1 MITSYE
7 IRKENNEEVLYLK
20 LDFSDDFAKFNFK
33 EKTQKLEEVVREF
46 INKTKLDFKGTK
58 VAIVIGGIVVGTLI
72 LKSPIFKIENE
83 ENLKLNNNIEVVEN
97 IKDLPILENSDY
109 LNETID
115 EKEADNIVSS
125 NINKEEK
132 EEETINKNQ
141 TEQVENTKNVEIE
154 NNVEKEQTQIKE
166 EQSDSSVIEDITK
179 KEEQPSTKEENKTYV
194 TVYRTNG
201 TVINLEL
208 EEYVIGVVG
217 AEMPASF
224 SEQALMAQ
232 AIIARTYALKA
243 KQTGKKLTDTVSTQ
257 SYIDIDQM
265 KNKWGNSFNTYY
277 NKIKNAVE
285 NTNGEYLSYNGNYI
299 EALYHSTNNGKTES
313 SLDVFGN
320 YYPYLISVSSEYDK
334 NASSYLR
341 TISMPLDTISNK
353 LGLSLNNDSVIS
365 ILSYTDG
372 GNIKEINING
382 NNFSGKK
389 VRELL
394 GLRSA
399 DFDISISDNNANITT
414 RGYGHGVGMS
424 QYGANG
430 MANAGYSYKDI
441 LSHYY
446 PGTTL
451 TK

>member
-1 MITSYE
+1 MVINMFDNYIVKNETLY
-7 IRKENNEEVLYLK
+7 IDLNINYDFGNFKNTKTNFKKELKKFLNSLKINFNKIVLTCSGVIIGSIILTNNNFNDEVSMKYVPNIDTRIPYIAHYDNEE
-20 LDFSDDFAKFNFK
+20 
-33 EKTQKLEEVVREF
+33 KT
-46 INKTKLDFKGTK
+46 D
-58 VAIVIGGIVVGTLI
+58 
-72 LKSPIFKIENE
+72 
-83 ENLKLNNNIEVVEN
+83 
-97 IKDLPILENSDY
+97 
-109 LNETID
+109 
-115 EKEADNIVSS
+115 DNIIVNNDVNEIKKNVNNSQNISKSVEKSVNTEHS
-125 NINKEEK
+125 NIN
-132 EEETINKNQ
+132 
-141 TEQVENTKNVEIE
+141 NTST
-154 NNVEKEQTQIKE
+154 NNTTN
-166 EQSDSSVIEDITK
+166 SSVSEI
-179 KEEQPSTKEENKTYV
+179 
-194 TVYRTNG
+194 TVYRSNG
-201 TVINLEL
+201 SVINLNMTDYL
-208 EEYVIGVVG
+208 IGVVSS
-217 AEMPASF
+217 EMPASF
-224 SEQALMAQ
+224 NLEALKAQ
-232 AIIARTYALKA
+232 SVLARTYALKA
-243 KQTGKKLTDTVSTQ
+243 KQTGRKLTDTVSTQ

-341 TISMPLDTISNK
+341 TINMPLDAISNK

-430 MANAGYSYKDI
+430 MSNAGYSYKDI

>member
-1 MITSYE
+1 MVINMFDNYIVKNETLYIDLNINYDFGNFKNTKTNFKKELKKFLNNLKINFNKIVLTCSGVIIGSIILTNNNFNNEVSMKYVPNIDTRIPYITHYGNEEKIDDNIIVNSDVNE
-7 IRKENNEEVLYLK
+7 IKENV
-20 LDFSDDFAKFNFK
+20 
-33 EKTQKLEEVVREF
+33 
-46 INKTKLDFKGTK
+46 
-58 VAIVIGGIVVGTLI
+58 
-72 LKSPIFKIENE
+72 
-83 ENLKLNNNIEVVEN
+83 NISQD
-97 IKDLPILENSDY
+97 IS
-109 LNETID
+109 
-115 EKEADNIVSS
+115 
-125 NINKEEK
+125 
-132 EEETINKNQ
+132 
-141 TEQVENTKNVEIE
+141 KNVENYVNKEPKIIE
-154 NNVEKEQTQIKE
+154 NTN
-166 EQSDSSVIEDITK
+166 SDNTTNSSMSEITI
-179 KEEQPSTKEENKTYV
+179 
-194 TVYRTNG
+194 YRSNG
-201 TVINLEL
+201 SIINLNMTDYL
-208 EEYVIGVVG
+208 IGVVSS
-217 AEMPASF
+217 EMPASF
-224 SEQALMAQ
+224 NLEALKAQ
-232 AIIARTYALKA
+232 SVLARTYALKA

-265 KNKWGNSFNTYY
+265 KNKWRNSFNTYY

-334 NASSYLR
+334 NASNYLR
-341 TISMPLDTISNK
+341 TINMPLDTISNK

>member
-1 MITSYE
+1 MVINMFDNYIIKNETLY
-7 IRKENNEEVLYLK
+7 IDLNINYDFGNFKNTKTNFKKELKKFLNNLKINFNKIVLTCSGIIIGSIILTNNNFNNEVSMKYVPNIDTSIPYIAHYDNE
-20 LDFSDDFAKFNFK
+20 
-33 EKTQKLEEVVREF
+33 EKT
-46 INKTKLDFKGTK
+46 D
-58 VAIVIGGIVVGTLI
+58 
-72 LKSPIFKIENE
+72 
-83 ENLKLNNNIEVVEN
+83 
-97 IKDLPILENSDY
+97 
-109 LNETID
+109 
-115 EKEADNIVSS
+115 DNIIVNNDVNEITENVNSS
-125 NINKEEK
+125 LYIS
-132 EEETINKNQ
+132 
-141 TEQVENTKNVEIE
+141 KNVEKSVNTEHSNIDNTSV
-154 NNVEKEQTQIKE
+154 NNTTN
-166 EQSDSSVIEDITK
+166 SSVSEI
-179 KEEQPSTKEENKTYV
+179 
-194 TVYRTNG
+194 TVYRSNG
-201 TVINLEL
+201 SVINLNMTDYL
-208 EEYVIGVVG
+208 IGVVSS
-217 AEMPASF
+217 EMPASF
-224 SEQALMAQ
+224 NLEALKAQ
-232 AIIARTYALKA
+232 SVLARTYALKA

-341 TISMPLDTISNK
+341 TINMPLDTISNK
-353 LGLSLNNDSVIS
+353 LGLSLNNNSVIS

>member
-1 MITSYE
+1 MFDSYIVKNE
-7 IRKENNEEVLYLK
+7 TLYIDLNINYDFGNFKNTKTNFKKELKKFLNNLKINFNKIVLTCSGIIIGSIILTNNNFNNEVSMKYVPNI
-20 LDFSDDFAKFNFK
+20 DTSIPYIAHYD
-33 EKTQKLEEVVREF
+33 
-46 INKTKLDFKGTK
+46 
-58 VAIVIGGIVVGTLI
+58 
-72 LKSPIFKIENE
+72 NE
-83 ENLKLNNNIEVVEN
+83 EIIDDNIIVNNDV
-97 IKDLPILENSDY
+97 
-109 LNETID
+109 NET
-115 EKEADNIVSS
+115 
-125 NINKEEK
+125 
-132 EEETINKNQ
+132 
-141 TEQVENTKNVEIE
+141 TKNVNNSQNISK
-154 NNVEKEQTQIKE
+154 NVEKSVNTEHTNADNT
-166 EQSDSSVIEDITK
+166 STNNTTNSSVSEITI
-179 KEEQPSTKEENKTYV
+179 
-194 TVYRTNG
+194 YRSNG
-201 TVINLEL
+201 SVINLNMTDYL
-208 EEYVIGVVG
+208 IGVVSS
-217 AEMPASF
+217 EMPASF
-224 SEQALMAQ
+224 NLEALKAQ
-232 AIIARTYALKA
+232 SVLARTYALKA

-341 TISMPLDTISNK
+341 TINMPLDTISNK
-353 LGLSLNNDSVIS
+353 LGLSLNNDSVIN

>member
-1 MITSYE
+1 MFDSYIVKNE
-7 IRKENNEEVLYLK
+7 TLYIDLNINYDFGNFKNTKTNFKKELKKFLNSLKINFNKIVLTCSGIIIGSIILTNNNFNDEVSMKYVPNIDISIPYISHYDNEEKADDNIIVNNDVKEVKENV
-20 LDFSDDFAKFNFK
+20 
-33 EKTQKLEEVVREF
+33 
-46 INKTKLDFKGTK
+46 
-58 VAIVIGGIVVGTLI
+58 
-72 LKSPIFKIENE
+72 
-83 ENLKLNNNIEVVEN
+83 NISQD
-97 IKDLPILENSDY
+97 IS
-109 LNETID
+109 
-115 EKEADNIVSS
+115 
-125 NINKEEK
+125 
-132 EEETINKNQ
+132 
-141 TEQVENTKNVEIE
+141 KNVENSVNKEPKIIE
-154 NNVEKEQTQIKE
+154 NTN
-166 EQSDSSVIEDITK
+166 SDNTTNSSMSEITI
-179 KEEQPSTKEENKTYV
+179 
-194 TVYRTNG
+194 YRSNG
-201 TVINLEL
+201 SIINLNMTDYL
-208 EEYVIGVVG
+208 IGVVSS
-217 AEMPASF
+217 EMPASF
-224 SEQALMAQ
+224 NLEALKAQ
-232 AIIARTYALKA
+232 SVLARTYALKA

-265 KNKWGNSFNTYY
+265 KNKWENSFNTYY

-430 MANAGYSYKDI
+430 MANAGYNYKDI

>member
-1 MITSYE
+1 MVINMFDSYIVKNETLYIDLNINYEFGNFKNTKKSFKKELKKFLNSLKINFNKIVLTCSGIIIGSIILTNNNFNDEVSMKYIPNIDTSIPY
-7 IRKENNEEVLYLK
+7 IAHNDNEEK
-20 LDFSDDFAKFNFK
+20 IDDNII
-33 EKTQKLEEVVREF
+33 
-46 INKTKLDFKGTK
+46 INND
-58 VAIVIGGIVVGTLI
+58 V
-72 LKSPIFKIENE
+72 
-83 ENLKLNNNIEVVEN
+83 
-97 IKDLPILENSDY
+97 
-109 LNETID
+109 NET
-115 EKEADNIVSS
+115 KKNVNSSQNIS
-125 NINKEEK
+125 
-132 EEETINKNQ
+132 
-141 TEQVENTKNVEIE
+141 KNVEKPVNIE
-154 NNVEKEQTQIKE
+154 HTNVDNTSTNNTTN
-166 EQSDSSVIEDITK
+166 SSVSEI
-179 KEEQPSTKEENKTYV
+179 
-194 TVYRTNG
+194 TVYRSNG
-201 TVINLEL
+201 SVINLNMTDYL
-208 EEYVIGVVG
+208 IGVVSS
-217 AEMPASF
+217 EMPASF
-224 SEQALMAQ
+224 NLEALKAQ
-232 AIIARTYALKA
+232 SVLARTYALKA

-257 SYIDIDQM
+257 SYIDMDQM

-341 TISMPLDTISNK
+341 TINMPLDTISNK
-353 LGLSLNNDSVIS
+353 LGLSLNNDSVIN

-430 MANAGYSYKDI
+430 MANAGYGYKDI

>member
-1 MITSYE
+1 MFDSYIVKNE
-7 IRKENNEEVLYLK
+7 TLYIDLNINYDFGNFKNTKTNFKKELKKFLNNLKINFNKIVLTCSGIIIGSIILTNNNFNNEVSMKYVPNIDTSIPYIAHYDNE
-20 LDFSDDFAKFNFK
+20 
-33 EKTQKLEEVVREF
+33 EKTDDN
-46 INKTKLDFKGTK
+46 I
-58 VAIVIGGIVVGTLI
+58 IV
-72 LKSPIFKIENE
+72 
-83 ENLKLNNNIEVVEN
+83 NNDV
-97 IKDLPILENSDY
+97 
-109 LNETID
+109 NET
-115 EKEADNIVSS
+115 
-125 NINKEEK
+125 
-132 EEETINKNQ
+132 
-141 TEQVENTKNVEIE
+141 TKNVNNSQNISK
-154 NNVEKEQTQIKE
+154 NVEKPVNTEHTSIDNT
-166 EQSDSSVIEDITK
+166 STNNTTNSSVSEI
-179 KEEQPSTKEENKTYV
+179 
-194 TVYRTNG
+194 TVYRSNG
-201 TVINLEL
+201 SVINLNMTDYL
-208 EEYVIGVVG
+208 IGVVSS
-217 AEMPASF
+217 EMPASF
-224 SEQALMAQ
+224 NLEALKAQ
-232 AIIARTYALKA
+232 SVLARTYALKA

-341 TISMPLDTISNK
+341 TINMPLDTISNK

-446 PGTTL
+446 PGTIL

>member
-1 MITSYE
+1 MVINMFDNYIVKNETLYIDLNINYDFGNFKNTKTSFKKELKKFLNSLKINFNKIVLTCSGVIIGSIILTNNNFNNEVSMKYVPNIDTSIPYIAHYDNE
-7 IRKENNEEVLYLK
+7 EKIDDNIIVNSDVNEVKENVNN
-20 LDFSDDFAKFNFK
+20 S
-33 EKTQKLEEVVREF
+33 QI
-46 INKTKLDFKGTK
+46 IN
-58 VAIVIGGIVVGTLI
+58 
-72 LKSPIFKIENE
+72 
-83 ENLKLNNNIEVVEN
+83 
-97 IKDLPILENSDY
+97 
-109 LNETID
+109 
-115 EKEADNIVSS
+115 
-125 NINKEEK
+125 
-132 EEETINKNQ
+132 
-141 TEQVENTKNVEIE
+141 
-154 NNVEKEQTQIKE
+154 NNVENPVNIEHTNIDNT
-166 EQSDSSVIEDITK
+166 STNNTTNSSVSEI
-179 KEEQPSTKEENKTYV
+179 
-194 TVYRTNG
+194 TVYRSNG
-201 TVINLEL
+201 SVINLNMTDYL
-208 EEYVIGVVG
+208 IGVVSS
-217 AEMPASF
+217 EMPASF
-224 SEQALMAQ
+224 NLEALKAQ
-232 AIIARTYALKA
+232 SVLARTYALKA

-394 GLRSA
+394 DLRSA
-399 DFDISISDNNANITT
+399 DFDIGISDNNANITT

-446 PGTTL
+446 PGATL

>member
-1 MITSYE
+1 MFDSYIVKNETLYIDLNINYDFGNFRNTKTSFKNE
-7 IRKENNEEVLYLK
+7 LKKFLNNLKINFNKIVLTCSGVIIGSIILTNNNFNNEVSMKYVPNIDTSIPYITHYDNEK
-20 LDFSDDFAKFNFK
+20 KDDNIS
-33 EKTQKLEEVVREF
+33 V
-46 INKTKLDFKGTK
+46 IND
-58 VAIVIGGIVVGTLI
+58 V
-72 LKSPIFKIENE
+72 
-83 ENLKLNNNIEVVEN
+83 
-97 IKDLPILENSDY
+97 
-109 LNETID
+109 NET
-115 EKEADNIVSS
+115 A
-125 NINKEEK
+125 
-132 EEETINKNQ
+132 
-141 TEQVENTKNVEIE
+141 KNVNNGQIIN
-154 NNVEKEQTQIKE
+154 NNVEKSVNTEYTNVDNTSTNKTTN
-166 EQSDSSVIEDITK
+166 SSVSEI
-179 KEEQPSTKEENKTYV
+179 
-194 TVYRTNG
+194 TVYRSNG
-201 TVINLEL
+201 SVINLNMTDYL
-208 EEYVIGVVG
+208 IGVVSS
-217 AEMPASF
+217 EMPASF
-224 SEQALMAQ
+224 NLEALKAQ
-232 AIIARTYALKA
+232 SVLARTYALKA

-341 TISMPLDTISNK
+341 TINMPLDTISNK
-353 LGLSLNNDSVIS
+353 LGLSLNSDSVIS

-430 MANAGYSYKDI
+430 MANAGYGYKDI

>member
-1 MITSYE
+1 MFDSYIVKNETLYIDLNINYDFGNFKNTKTNFKKELKKFLNSLKINFNKIVLTCSGIIIGSIILANNNFNDEVSMKYVPNIDTSVPY
-7 IRKENNEEVLYLK
+7 IAHSDNEEK
-20 LDFSDDFAKFNFK
+20 TDDN
-33 EKTQKLEEVVREF
+33 
-46 INKTKLDFKGTK
+46 I
-58 VAIVIGGIVVGTLI
+58 IV
-72 LKSPIFKIENE
+72 
-83 ENLKLNNNIEVVEN
+83 NNDV
-97 IKDLPILENSDY
+97 
-109 LNETID
+109 NETT
-115 EKEADNIVSS
+115 ENVNNSQNIS
-125 NINKEEK
+125 
-132 EEETINKNQ
+132 
-141 TEQVENTKNVEIE
+141 KNVEKPVNTEHTNIDNTST
-154 NNVEKEQTQIKE
+154 NNTTN
-166 EQSDSSVIEDITK
+166 SSVSEI
-179 KEEQPSTKEENKTYV
+179 
-194 TVYRTNG
+194 TVYRSNG
-201 TVINLEL
+201 SVINLNMTDYL
-208 EEYVIGVVG
+208 IGVVSS
-217 AEMPASF
+217 EMPASF
-224 SEQALMAQ
+224 NLEALKAQ
-232 AIIARTYALKA
+232 SVLARTYALKA

-320 YYPYLISVSSEYDK
+320 YYPYLVSVSSEYDK

-365 ILSYTDG
+365 IISYTDG

>member
-1 MITSYE
+1 MFDNYIIKNETLYIDLNINYEFGNFKNTKKSFKKELKKFLNSLKINFNKIVLTCSGIIIGSIILTNNNFNDEVSMKYIPNIDTSIPY
-7 IRKENNEEVLYLK
+7 IAHYDNEEK
-20 LDFSDDFAKFNFK
+20 TDDN
-33 EKTQKLEEVVREF
+33 
-46 INKTKLDFKGTK
+46 I
-58 VAIVIGGIVVGTLI
+58 IV
-72 LKSPIFKIENE
+72 
-83 ENLKLNNNIEVVEN
+83 NNDV
-97 IKDLPILENSDY
+97 
-109 LNETID
+109 NETT
-115 EKEADNIVSS
+115 KNVNNSQ
-125 NINKEEK
+125 NINK
-132 EEETINKNQ
+132 
-141 TEQVENTKNVEIE
+141 
-154 NNVEKEQTQIKE
+154 NVEKSVNTEHNNTDNT
-166 EQSDSSVIEDITK
+166 SSNNTTNSSVSEI
-179 KEEQPSTKEENKTYV
+179 
-194 TVYRTNG
+194 TVYRSNG
-201 TVINLEL
+201 SVINLNMTDYL
-208 EEYVIGVVG
+208 IGVVSS
-217 AEMPASF
+217 EMPASF
-224 SEQALMAQ
+224 NLEALKAQ
-232 AIIARTYALKA
+232 SVLARTYALKT
-243 KQTGKKLTDTVSTQ
+243 KQTEKKLTDTVNTQ

-353 LGLSLNNDSVIS
+353 LGLSLNNDSVIN

-430 MANAGYSYKDI
+430 MANAGYSYKNI

>member
-1 MITSYE
+1 MFDNYIVKNETLY
-7 IRKENNEEVLYLK
+7 IDLNINYDFGNFKNTKTNFKKELKKFLNSLKINFNKIVLTCSGVIIGSIILTNNNFNNEVSMKYIPNIDTKIPYIAYYDNE
-20 LDFSDDFAKFNFK
+20 
-33 EKTQKLEEVVREF
+33 EKTDDN
-46 INKTKLDFKGTK
+46 I
-58 VAIVIGGIVVGTLI
+58 IV
-72 LKSPIFKIENE
+72 
-83 ENLKLNNNIEVVEN
+83 
-97 IKDLPILENSDY
+97 NSDV
-109 LNETID
+109 NET
-115 EKEADNIVSS
+115 KKNVNNSQNIS
-125 NINKEEK
+125 
-132 EEETINKNQ
+132 
-141 TEQVENTKNVEIE
+141 KNVEKSVNTE
-154 NNVEKEQTQIKE
+154 HTNTDNTSTNNTTN
-166 EQSDSSVIEDITK
+166 SSVSEI
-179 KEEQPSTKEENKTYV
+179 
-194 TVYRTNG
+194 TVYRSNG
-201 TVINLEL
+201 SVINLNMTDYL
-208 EEYVIGVVG
+208 IGVVSS
-217 AEMPASF
+217 EMPASF
-224 SEQALMAQ
+224 NLEALKAQ
-232 AIIARTYALKA
+232 SVLARTYALKA

-265 KNKWGNSFNTYY
+265 KNKWGNSFNIYY

-334 NASSYLR
+334 NASSYLG
-341 TISMPLDTISNK
+341 TISMPLDAISNK
-353 LGLSLNNDSVIS
+353 LGLNLNNDSVIS

-394 GLRSA
+394 GLRST

-446 PGTTL
+446 LGTTL

>member
-1 MITSYE
+1 MFDNYIIKNETLYIDLNINYE
-7 IRKENNEEVLYLK
+7 FGNFKNTKTNFKKELKEFLNNLKINFNKIVLTCSGIIIGSIILINNNFNNEVSMKYVPNIDTRIPYIAHYDNE
-20 LDFSDDFAKFNFK
+20 
-33 EKTQKLEEVVREF
+33 EKTDDNIIVNNDVNE
-46 INKTKLDFKGTK
+46 TKKN
-58 VAIVIGGIVVGTLI
+58 VNNSQNIS
-72 LKSPIFKIENE
+72 KSVEKSV
-83 ENLKLNNNIEVVEN
+83 NIEHAN
-97 IKDLPILENSDY
+97 
-109 LNETID
+109 
-115 EKEADNIVSS
+115 ADNTSV
-125 NINKEEK
+125 N
-132 EEETINKNQ
+132 
-141 TEQVENTKNVEIE
+141 NTTN
-154 NNVEKEQTQIKE
+154 
-166 EQSDSSVIEDITK
+166 SSVSEI
-179 KEEQPSTKEENKTYV
+179 
-194 TVYRTNG
+194 TVYRSNG
-201 TVINLEL
+201 SVINLNMTDYL
-208 EEYVIGVVG
+208 IGVVSS
-217 AEMPASF
+217 EMPASF
-224 SEQALMAQ
+224 NLEALKAQ
-232 AIIARTYALKA
+232 SVLARTYALKA

-341 TISMPLDTISNK
+341 TINMPLDTISNK
-353 LGLSLNNDSVIS
+353 LRLSLNNDSVIS

>member
-1 MITSYE
+1 MVINMFDNYIVKNETLY
-7 IRKENNEEVLYLK
+7 IDLNINYDFGNFKNNK
-20 LDFSDDFAKFNFK
+20 TNFK
-33 EKTQKLEEVVREF
+33 EELKKFLNNLKINFNKIILTCSGIIIGSIILTNNNFNNDVSMKYVPNIDTSIPYIAHYSNEEKIDDNIIVNSDVNETEENVN
-46 INKTKLDFKGTK
+46 ISQDISKNVGNSVNKEAK
-58 VAIVIGGIVVGTLI
+58 I
-72 LKSPIFKIENE
+72 IENT
-83 ENLKLNNNIEVVEN
+83 NSNNTTN
-97 IKDLPILENSDY
+97 
-109 LNETID
+109 
-115 EKEADNIVSS
+115 
-125 NINKEEK
+125 
-132 EEETINKNQ
+132 
-141 TEQVENTKNVEIE
+141 
-154 NNVEKEQTQIKE
+154 
-166 EQSDSSVIEDITK
+166 SSVSEI
-179 KEEQPSTKEENKTYV
+179 
-194 TVYRTNG
+194 TVYRSNG
-201 TVINLEL
+201 SVINLNMTDYL
-208 EEYVIGVVG
+208 IGVVSS
-217 AEMPASF
+217 EMPASF
-224 SEQALMAQ
+224 NLEALKAQ
-232 AIIARTYALKA
+232 SVLARTYALKA

-257 SYIDIDQM
+257 NYIDIDQM

-341 TISMPLDTISNK
+341 TISIPLDTISNK
-353 LGLSLNNDSVIS
+353 LGLSLSNDSVIS

-394 GLRSA
+394 SLRSA

-441 LSHYY
+441 LFHYY

>member
-1 MITSYE
+1 MFDNYIIKNETLYIDLNINYDFGNFKNTKTSFK
-7 IRKENNEEVLYLK
+7 KELKEFLNNLKINFNKIVLTCSGVIIGSIILTNNNFNDEVSMKYVPNIDTRIPYIAHYDNEE
-20 LDFSDDFAKFNFK
+20 
-33 EKTQKLEEVVREF
+33 
-46 INKTKLDFKGTK
+46 
-58 VAIVIGGIVVGTLI
+58 
-72 LKSPIFKIENE
+72 KIEDNIIVNSDVNETE
-83 ENLKLNNNIEVVEN
+83 ENVNNSQNISKSVEKSVNIEYAN
-97 IKDLPILENSDY
+97 
-109 LNETID
+109 T
-115 EKEADNIVSS
+115 DN
-125 NINKEEK
+125 
-132 EEETINKNQ
+132 T
-141 TEQVENTKNVEIE
+141 NT
-154 NNVEKEQTQIKE
+154 NNTTN
-166 EQSDSSVIEDITK
+166 SSVSEI
-179 KEEQPSTKEENKTYV
+179 
-194 TVYRTNG
+194 TVYRSNG
-201 TVINLEL
+201 SVINLNMTDYL
-208 EEYVIGVVG
+208 IGVVSS
-217 AEMPASF
+217 EMPASF
-224 SEQALMAQ
+224 NLEALKAQ
-232 AIIARTYALKA
+232 SVLARTYALKT
-243 KQTGKKLTDTVSTQ
+243 KQTGKKLTDTVNTQ

-299 EALYHSTNNGKTES
+299 ETLYHSTNNGKTES

-341 TISMPLDTISNK
+341 TINMPLDTISNK

-394 GLRSA
+394 GLRST

>member
-1 MITSYE
+1 MVINMFDSYIVKNE
-7 IRKENNEEVLYLK
+7 TLYIDLNINYDFGNFKNTKTNFKKELKKFLNSLKINFNKIVLTCSGVIIGSIILTNNNFNNEVSMKYIPNIDTKIPYIAHYDNE
-20 LDFSDDFAKFNFK
+20 
-33 EKTQKLEEVVREF
+33 EKTDDN
-46 INKTKLDFKGTK
+46 I
-58 VAIVIGGIVVGTLI
+58 IV
-72 LKSPIFKIENE
+72 
-83 ENLKLNNNIEVVEN
+83 
-97 IKDLPILENSDY
+97 NSDV
-109 LNETID
+109 NETKKNVNNSQNISKSV
-115 EKEADNIVSS
+115 EKSVNTEHS
-125 NINKEEK
+125 NID
-132 EEETINKNQ
+132 
-141 TEQVENTKNVEIE
+141 NTST
-154 NNVEKEQTQIKE
+154 NNTTN
-166 EQSDSSVIEDITK
+166 SSVSEII
-179 KEEQPSTKEENKTYV
+179 
-194 TVYRTNG
+194 VYRSNG
-201 TVINLEL
+201 SVINLNMTDYL
-208 EEYVIGVVG
+208 IGVVSS
-217 AEMPASF
+217 EMPASF
-224 SEQALMAQ
+224 NLEALKAQ
-232 AIIARTYALKA
+232 SVLARTYVLKA

-334 NASSYLR
+334 NTSSYLR
-341 TISMPLDTISNK
+341 TINMPLDAISNK

>member
-1 MITSYE
+1 MFDSYIVKNE
-7 IRKENNEEVLYLK
+7 TLYIDLNINYDFGNFKNTKTNFKKELKKFLNSLKINFNKIVLTCSGVIIGSIILTNNNFNDEVSMKYVPNI
-20 LDFSDDFAKFNFK
+20 DTRIPYIAHYDNK
-33 EKTQKLEEVVREF
+33 EKTDDNIILNSDVNETKKNVNNSQNISKSVEESV
-46 INKTKLDFKGTK
+46 
-58 VAIVIGGIVVGTLI
+58 
-72 LKSPIFKIENE
+72 
-83 ENLKLNNNIEVVEN
+83 NIEHTN
-97 IKDLPILENSDY
+97 
-109 LNETID
+109 
-115 EKEADNIVSS
+115 ADNTSV
-125 NINKEEK
+125 NITTN
-132 EEETINKNQ
+132 
-141 TEQVENTKNVEIE
+141 
-154 NNVEKEQTQIKE
+154 
-166 EQSDSSVIEDITK
+166 SSVSEI
-179 KEEQPSTKEENKTYV
+179 
-194 TVYRTNG
+194 TVYRSNG
-201 TVINLEL
+201 SVINLNMTDYL
-208 EEYVIGVVG
+208 IGVVSS
-217 AEMPASF
+217 EMPASF
-224 SEQALMAQ
+224 NLEALKAQ
-232 AIIARTYALKA
+232 SVLARTYALKA

-285 NTNGEYLSYNGNYI
+285 NTNEEYLSYNGNYI

-341 TISMPLDTISNK
+341 TINMPLDTISNK
-353 LGLSLNNDSVIS
+353 LGLNLNNDSVIS

-430 MANAGYSYKDI
+430 MANAGYGYKDI

>member
-1 MITSYE
+1 MVINMFDNYIVKNETLY
-7 IRKENNEEVLYLK
+7 IDLNINYDFGNFKNTKTNFKKELKKFLNSLKINFNKIVLTCSGIIIGSIILTNNNFNDEVSMKYVPNIDTRIPYIAHYDNEEK
-20 LDFSDDFAKFNFK
+20 TDDNII
-33 EKTQKLEEVVREF
+33 VNNDV
-46 INKTKLDFKGTK
+46 NGTK
-58 VAIVIGGIVVGTLI
+58 KNVNNSQNIS
-72 LKSPIFKIENE
+72 KSVEKSV
-83 ENLKLNNNIEVVEN
+83 NIEHAN
-97 IKDLPILENSDY
+97 
-109 LNETID
+109 
-115 EKEADNIVSS
+115 ADNTSV
-125 NINKEEK
+125 N
-132 EEETINKNQ
+132 
-141 TEQVENTKNVEIE
+141 NTTN
-154 NNVEKEQTQIKE
+154 
-166 EQSDSSVIEDITK
+166 SSVSEI
-179 KEEQPSTKEENKTYV
+179 
-194 TVYRTNG
+194 TVYRSNG
-201 TVINLEL
+201 SVINLNMTDYL
-208 EEYVIGVVG
+208 IGVVSS
-217 AEMPASF
+217 EMPASF
-224 SEQALMAQ
+224 NLEALKAQ
-232 AIIARTYALKA
+232 SVLARTYALKA

-257 SYIDIDQM
+257 SYIDMDQM

-341 TISMPLDTISNK
+341 TINMPLDTISNK
-353 LGLSLNNDSVIS
+353 LGLSLNNDSVIN

>member
-1 MITSYE
+1 MFDNYIIKNETLYIDLNINYDFGNFKNTKTSFK
-7 IRKENNEEVLYLK
+7 KELKEFLNNLKINFNKIVLTCSGIIIGSIILINNNFNNEVSMKYVPNIDTRIPYIAHYDNE
-20 LDFSDDFAKFNFK
+20 
-33 EKTQKLEEVVREF
+33 EKTDDNIIVNNDVNE
-46 INKTKLDFKGTK
+46 TKKN
-58 VAIVIGGIVVGTLI
+58 VNNSQNIS
-72 LKSPIFKIENE
+72 KSVEKSV
-83 ENLKLNNNIEVVEN
+83 NIEHAN
-97 IKDLPILENSDY
+97 
-109 LNETID
+109 
-115 EKEADNIVSS
+115 ADNTST
-125 NINKEEK
+125 N
-132 EEETINKNQ
+132 
-141 TEQVENTKNVEIE
+141 NTTN
-154 NNVEKEQTQIKE
+154 
-166 EQSDSSVIEDITK
+166 SSVSEI
-179 KEEQPSTKEENKTYV
+179 
-194 TVYRTNG
+194 TVYRSNG
-201 TVINLEL
+201 SVINLNMTDYL
-208 EEYVIGVVG
+208 IGVVSS
-217 AEMPASF
+217 EMPASF
-224 SEQALMAQ
+224 NLEALKAQ
-232 AIIARTYALKA
+232 SVLARTYALKA

-341 TISMPLDTISNK
+341 TINMPLDTISNK
-353 LGLSLNNDSVIS
+353 LGLSLNNDSVIN

-382 NNFSGKK
+382 NNFSGKR

-394 GLRSA
+394 GLRST

>member
-1 MITSYE
+1 MVINMFDNYIVKNETLYIDLNINYDFGNFKNTKTNFKKELKKFLNNLKINFNKIILTCSGVIIGSIILTNNNFNNEVSMKYVPNIDTRIPYITHYGNEEKIDDNIIVNSDVNE
-7 IRKENNEEVLYLK
+7 IKENV
-20 LDFSDDFAKFNFK
+20 
-33 EKTQKLEEVVREF
+33 
-46 INKTKLDFKGTK
+46 
-58 VAIVIGGIVVGTLI
+58 
-72 LKSPIFKIENE
+72 
-83 ENLKLNNNIEVVEN
+83 NISQD
-97 IKDLPILENSDY
+97 IS
-109 LNETID
+109 
-115 EKEADNIVSS
+115 
-125 NINKEEK
+125 
-132 EEETINKNQ
+132 
-141 TEQVENTKNVEIE
+141 KNVENYVNKEPKIIE
-154 NNVEKEQTQIKE
+154 NTN
-166 EQSDSSVIEDITK
+166 SDNTTNSSMSEITI
-179 KEEQPSTKEENKTYV
+179 
-194 TVYRTNG
+194 YRSNG
-201 TVINLEL
+201 SIINLNMTDYL
-208 EEYVIGVVG
+208 IGVVSS
-217 AEMPASF
+217 EMPASF
-224 SEQALMAQ
+224 NLEALKAQ
-232 AIIARTYALKA
+232 SVLARTYALKA

-265 KNKWGNSFNTYY
+265 KNKWENSFNTYY

-320 YYPYLISVSSEYDK
+320 YYPYLISVSSEYDIK
-334 NASSYLR
+334 ASSYLR
-341 TISMPLDTISNK
+341 TINTPLDTISNK
-353 LGLSLNNDSVIS
+353 LGLNLNNDSVIS

>member
-1 MITSYE
+1 MFDNYIVKNETLYIDLNINYDFGNFKNTKTNFKKELKKFLNNLKINFNKIVLTCSGVIIGSIILTNNNFNNEVSMKYVPNIDTRIPYITHYSNVE
-7 IRKENNEEVLYLK
+7 KIDDNIIVNSDVNEVKENV
-20 LDFSDDFAKFNFK
+20 
-33 EKTQKLEEVVREF
+33 
-46 INKTKLDFKGTK
+46 
-58 VAIVIGGIVVGTLI
+58 
-72 LKSPIFKIENE
+72 
-83 ENLKLNNNIEVVEN
+83 NISQD
-97 IKDLPILENSDY
+97 IS
-109 LNETID
+109 
-115 EKEADNIVSS
+115 
-125 NINKEEK
+125 
-132 EEETINKNQ
+132 
-141 TEQVENTKNVEIE
+141 KNVENSVNKGPRIIE
-154 NNVEKEQTQIKE
+154 NTN
-166 EQSDSSVIEDITK
+166 SDNTTNSSMSEITI
-179 KEEQPSTKEENKTYV
+179 
-194 TVYRTNG
+194 YRSNG
-201 TVINLEL
+201 SIINLNMTDYL
-208 EEYVIGVVG
+208 IGVVSS
-217 AEMPASF
+217 EMPASF
-224 SEQALMAQ
+224 NLEALKAQ
-232 AIIARTYALKA
+232 SVLARTYALKA

-341 TISMPLDTISNK
+341 TINMPLDTISNK

-399 DFDISISDNNANITT
+399 DFDISIGDNNANITT

-441 LSHYY
+441 LFHYY
-446 PGTTL
+446 PRTTL

>member
-1 MITSYE
+1 MVINMFDSYIVKNE
-7 IRKENNEEVLYLK
+7 ILYIDLNINYDFGNFKNTKTNFKKELKKFLNSLKINFNKIVLTCSGVIIGSIILTNNNFNNEVSMKYVPNI
-20 LDFSDDFAKFNFK
+20 DTRIPYITHYD
-33 EKTQKLEEVVREF
+33 
-46 INKTKLDFKGTK
+46 
-58 VAIVIGGIVVGTLI
+58 
-72 LKSPIFKIENE
+72 NE
-83 ENLKLNNNIEVVEN
+83 EKIDDNIIVNSDVNETKKNVNNSQNISKSVEKSVNIEYAN
-97 IKDLPILENSDY
+97 
-109 LNETID
+109 T
-115 EKEADNIVSS
+115 DNTST
-125 NINKEEK
+125 N
-132 EEETINKNQ
+132 
-141 TEQVENTKNVEIE
+141 NTTN
-154 NNVEKEQTQIKE
+154 
-166 EQSDSSVIEDITK
+166 SSVSEITI
-179 KEEQPSTKEENKTYV
+179 
-194 TVYRTNG
+194 YRSNG
-201 TVINLEL
+201 SVINLNMTDYL
-208 EEYVIGVVG
+208 IGVVSS
-217 AEMPASF
+217 EMPASF
-224 SEQALMAQ
+224 NLEALKAQ
-232 AIIARTYALKA
+232 SVLARTYALKA
-243 KQTGKKLTDTVSTQ
+243 KQTGKKLTDTVNTQ

-334 NASSYLR
+334 NASSYLKA
-341 TISMPLDTISNK
+341 ISMPLDTISNK
-353 LGLSLNNDSVIS
+353 LGLNLNNDSVIS

-394 GLRSA
+394 GLRST

-446 PGTTL
+446 PRTTL

>member
-1 MITSYE
+1 MVINMFDSYIVKNETLYIDLNINYDFGNFKNTKTNFKKELKKFLNSLKINFNKIVLTCSGVIIGSIILTNNNFNDEVSMKYIPNIDTSIPY
-7 IRKENNEEVLYLK
+7 IAHNDNEE
-20 LDFSDDFAKFNFK
+20 
-33 EKTQKLEEVVREF
+33 
-46 INKTKLDFKGTK
+46 
-58 VAIVIGGIVVGTLI
+58 
-72 LKSPIFKIENE
+72 KIEDNIIVNSDINETE
-83 ENLKLNNNIEVVEN
+83 ENVNNSQNISKSVEKSVNIEYAN
-97 IKDLPILENSDY
+97 
-109 LNETID
+109 T
-115 EKEADNIVSS
+115 DN
-125 NINKEEK
+125 
-132 EEETINKNQ
+132 T
-141 TEQVENTKNVEIE
+141 NT
-154 NNVEKEQTQIKE
+154 NNTTN
-166 EQSDSSVIEDITK
+166 SSVSEI
-179 KEEQPSTKEENKTYV
+179 
-194 TVYRTNG
+194 TVYRSNG
-201 TVINLEL
+201 SVINLNMTDYL
-208 EEYVIGVVG
+208 IGVVSS
-217 AEMPASF
+217 EMPASF
-224 SEQALMAQ
+224 NLEALKAQ
-232 AIIARTYALKA
+232 SVLARTYALKA
-243 KQTGKKLTDTVSTQ
+243 KQTEKKLTDTVSTQ

-265 KNKWGNSFNTYY
+265 KNKWGKSFNTYY

-299 EALYHSTNNGKTES
+299 ETLYHSTNNGKTES

-341 TISMPLDTISNK
+341 TINMPLDTISNK

-430 MANAGYSYKDI
+430 MANAGYGYKDI

>member
-1 MITSYE
+1 MVINMFDNYIIKNETLY
-7 IRKENNEEVLYLK
+7 IDLNINYDFGNFKNTKTNFKKELKKFLNNLKINFNKIVLTCSGIIIGSIILTNNNFNNEVSMKYVPNI
-20 LDFSDDFAKFNFK
+20 DTSIPYIAHYD
-33 EKTQKLEEVVREF
+33 
-46 INKTKLDFKGTK
+46 
-58 VAIVIGGIVVGTLI
+58 
-72 LKSPIFKIENE
+72 NE
-83 ENLKLNNNIEVVEN
+83 EIIDDNIIVNNDV
-97 IKDLPILENSDY
+97 
-109 LNETID
+109 NET
-115 EKEADNIVSS
+115 
-125 NINKEEK
+125 
-132 EEETINKNQ
+132 
-141 TEQVENTKNVEIE
+141 TKNVNNSQNISK
-154 NNVEKEQTQIKE
+154 NVEKSVNTEHINTNNT
-166 EQSDSSVIEDITK
+166 SSNNTTNSSVSEI
-179 KEEQPSTKEENKTYV
+179 
-194 TVYRTNG
+194 TVYRSNG
-201 TVINLEL
+201 SVINLNMTDYL
-208 EEYVIGVVG
+208 IGVVSS
-217 AEMPASF
+217 EMPASF
-224 SEQALMAQ
+224 NLEALKAQ
-232 AIIARTYALKA
+232 SVLARTYALKA

-257 SYIDIDQM
+257 SYIDMDQM

-341 TISMPLDTISNK
+341 TINMPLDTISNK
-353 LGLSLNNDSVIS
+353 LGLSLNNDSVIN

-430 MANAGYSYKDI
+430 MANAGYGYKDI

>member
-1 MITSYE
+1 MFDNYIVKNETLYIDLNINYDFGNFKNTKTNFKKELKKFLNNLKINFNKIILTCSGVIIGSIILTNNNFNNEVSMKYVPNIDTRIPYITHYGNEEKIDDNIIVNSDVNE
-7 IRKENNEEVLYLK
+7 IKENV
-20 LDFSDDFAKFNFK
+20 
-33 EKTQKLEEVVREF
+33 
-46 INKTKLDFKGTK
+46 
-58 VAIVIGGIVVGTLI
+58 
-72 LKSPIFKIENE
+72 
-83 ENLKLNNNIEVVEN
+83 NISQD
-97 IKDLPILENSDY
+97 IS
-109 LNETID
+109 
-115 EKEADNIVSS
+115 
-125 NINKEEK
+125 
-132 EEETINKNQ
+132 
-141 TEQVENTKNVEIE
+141 KNVENYVNKEPKIIE
-154 NNVEKEQTQIKE
+154 NTN
-166 EQSDSSVIEDITK
+166 SDNTTNSSMSEITI
-179 KEEQPSTKEENKTYV
+179 
-194 TVYRTNG
+194 YRSNG
-201 TVINLEL
+201 SIINLNMTDYL
-208 EEYVIGVVG
+208 IGVVSS
-217 AEMPASF
+217 EMPASF
-224 SEQALMAQ
+224 NLEALKAQ
-232 AIIARTYALKA
+232 SVLARTYALKA
-243 KQTGKKLTDTVSTQ
+243 KKSGKKLTDTVSTQ

-277 NKIKNAVE
+277 NKIKYAVE

-382 NNFSGKK
+382 NSFSGKK

-430 MANAGYSYKDI
+430 MANAGYGYKDI

>member
-1 MITSYE
+1 MFKLVMVINMFDNYIIKNETLYIDLNINYDFGNFKNTKTSFKKELKKFLNSLKINFNKIVLTCSGVIIGSIILTNNNFNDDVSMKYVPNIDTSIPYIAHSDNE
-7 IRKENNEEVLYLK
+7 EKTDDNIIVNNDINETKENV
-20 LDFSDDFAKFNFK
+20 
-33 EKTQKLEEVVREF
+33 
-46 INKTKLDFKGTK
+46 
-58 VAIVIGGIVVGTLI
+58 
-72 LKSPIFKIENE
+72 
-83 ENLKLNNNIEVVEN
+83 NNSQNI
-97 IKDLPILENSDY
+97 S
-109 LNETID
+109 
-115 EKEADNIVSS
+115 
-125 NINKEEK
+125 
-132 EEETINKNQ
+132 
-141 TEQVENTKNVEIE
+141 KNVEKSVNTE
-154 NNVEKEQTQIKE
+154 HTNTDNTSVNNTTN
-166 EQSDSSVIEDITK
+166 SSVSEIA
-179 KEEQPSTKEENKTYV
+179 
-194 TVYRTNG
+194 VYRSNG
-201 TVINLEL
+201 SVINLNMTDYL
-208 EEYVIGVVG
+208 IGVVSS
-217 AEMPASF
+217 EMPASF
-224 SEQALMAQ
+224 NLEALKAQ
-232 AIIARTYALKA
+232 SVLARTYALKA

-320 YYPYLISVSSEYDK
+320 YYPYLVSVSSEYDK

-341 TISMPLDTISNK
+341 TINMPLDTISNK

-365 ILSYTDG
+365 IISYTDG

>member
-1 MITSYE
+1 MFDNYIIKNETLYIDLNINYE
-7 IRKENNEEVLYLK
+7 FGNFKNTKTNFKKELKKFLNSLKINFNKIVLTCSGVIIGSIILTNNNFNNEVSMKYIPNIDTKIPYIAHYDNEEKIDDNIIVNNDVNEVKENVNNSQNISKSVEESV
-20 LDFSDDFAKFNFK
+20 
-33 EKTQKLEEVVREF
+33 
-46 INKTKLDFKGTK
+46 
-58 VAIVIGGIVVGTLI
+58 
-72 LKSPIFKIENE
+72 
-83 ENLKLNNNIEVVEN
+83 NIEHTNV
-97 IKDLPILENSDY
+97 
-109 LNETID
+109 
-115 EKEADNIVSS
+115 DNTST
-125 NINKEEK
+125 N
-132 EEETINKNQ
+132 
-141 TEQVENTKNVEIE
+141 NTTN
-154 NNVEKEQTQIKE
+154 
-166 EQSDSSVIEDITK
+166 SSVSEI
-179 KEEQPSTKEENKTYV
+179 
-194 TVYRTNG
+194 TVYRSNG
-201 TVINLEL
+201 SVINLNMTDYL
-208 EEYVIGVVG
+208 IGVVSS
-217 AEMPASF
+217 EMPASF
-224 SEQALMAQ
+224 NLEALKAQ
-232 AIIARTYALKA
+232 SVLARTYALKA

-257 SYIDIDQM
+257 SYIDMDQM

-341 TISMPLDTISNK
+341 TINMPLDTISNK
-353 LGLSLNNDSVIS
+353 LGLSLNNDSVIN

-430 MANAGYSYKDI
+430 MANAGYGYKDI

>member
-1 MITSYE
+1 MVINMFDNYIVKNETLYIDLNINYDFGNFKNTKTNFKKELKKFLNNLKINFNKIILTCSGVIIGSIILTNNNFNDEVSMKYVPNIDTSIPY
-7 IRKENNEEVLYLK
+7 IAHYSNEEKTDDNIIVN
-20 LDFSDDFAKFNFK
+20 SDVNETEENVNISQDISKNVGNSVNK
-33 EKTQKLEEVVREF
+33 ESK
-46 INKTKLDFKGTK
+46 I
-58 VAIVIGGIVVGTLI
+58 
-72 LKSPIFKIENE
+72 IENT
-83 ENLKLNNNIEVVEN
+83 NFNNTTN
-97 IKDLPILENSDY
+97 
-109 LNETID
+109 
-115 EKEADNIVSS
+115 
-125 NINKEEK
+125 
-132 EEETINKNQ
+132 
-141 TEQVENTKNVEIE
+141 
-154 NNVEKEQTQIKE
+154 
-166 EQSDSSVIEDITK
+166 SSVSEI
-179 KEEQPSTKEENKTYV
+179 
-194 TVYRTNG
+194 TVYRSNG
-201 TVINLEL
+201 SVINLNMIDYL
-208 EEYVIGVVG
+208 IGVVSS
-217 AEMPASF
+217 EMPASF
-224 SEQALMAQ
+224 NLEALKAQ
-232 AIIARTYALKA
+232 SVLARTYALKA

-334 NASSYLR
+334 NSSSYLR
-341 TISMPLDTISNK
+341 TINMPLDTISNK

-389 VRELL
+389 LRELL

-430 MANAGYSYKDI
+430 MANTGYGYKDI

>member
-1 MITSYE
+1 MFDNYIIKNETLYIDLNINYDFGNFKNTKTSFK
-7 IRKENNEEVLYLK
+7 KELKEFLNNLKINFNKIVLTCSGIIIGSIILTNNNFNDEVSMKYIPNIDTSIPYIAHNDNEEK
-20 LDFSDDFAKFNFK
+20 IDDNII
-33 EKTQKLEEVVREF
+33 
-46 INKTKLDFKGTK
+46 INND
-58 VAIVIGGIVVGTLI
+58 V
-72 LKSPIFKIENE
+72 
-83 ENLKLNNNIEVVEN
+83 
-97 IKDLPILENSDY
+97 
-109 LNETID
+109 NET
-115 EKEADNIVSS
+115 
-125 NINKEEK
+125 
-132 EEETINKNQ
+132 
-141 TEQVENTKNVEIE
+141 TKNVNNIQ
-154 NNVEKEQTQIKE
+154 NISKNVEKSVNTEHTNV
-166 EQSDSSVIEDITK
+166 DNTTVNNTTNSSVSEI
-179 KEEQPSTKEENKTYV
+179 
-194 TVYRTNG
+194 TVYRLNG
-201 TVINLEL
+201 NVIKLNMTDYL
-208 EEYVIGVVG
+208 IGVVSS
-217 AEMPASF
+217 EMPASF
-224 SEQALMAQ
+224 NLEALKAQ
-232 AIIARTYALKA
+232 SVLARTYALKA

-341 TISMPLDTISNK
+341 TINMPLDTISNK
-353 LGLSLNNDSVIS
+353 LGLNLNNDSVIS

>member
-1 MITSYE
+1 MVINMFDNYIVKNETLYIDLNINYDFGNFKNTKTSFKKELKKFLNSLKINFNKIVLTCSGVIIGSIILTNNNFNNEVSMKYVPNIDTSIPYIAHYDNE
-7 IRKENNEEVLYLK
+7 EKIDDNIIVNSDVNEVKENVNN
-20 LDFSDDFAKFNFK
+20 S
-33 EKTQKLEEVVREF
+33 QI
-46 INKTKLDFKGTK
+46 IN
-58 VAIVIGGIVVGTLI
+58 
-72 LKSPIFKIENE
+72 
-83 ENLKLNNNIEVVEN
+83 
-97 IKDLPILENSDY
+97 
-109 LNETID
+109 
-115 EKEADNIVSS
+115 
-125 NINKEEK
+125 
-132 EEETINKNQ
+132 
-141 TEQVENTKNVEIE
+141 
-154 NNVEKEQTQIKE
+154 NNVENPVNIEHTNIDNT
-166 EQSDSSVIEDITK
+166 STNNTTNSSVSEI
-179 KEEQPSTKEENKTYV
+179 
-194 TVYRTNG
+194 TVYRSNG
-201 TVINLEL
+201 SVINLNMTDYL
-208 EEYVIGVVG
+208 IGVVSS
-217 AEMPASF
+217 EMPASF
-224 SEQALMAQ
+224 NLEALKAQ
-232 AIIARTYALKA
+232 SVLARTYALKA

-285 NTNGEYLSYNGNYI
+285 NTNEEYLSYNGNYI

-341 TISMPLDTISNK
+341 TINMPLDTISNK

>member
-1 MITSYE
+1 MVRNMFDNYIVKNETLYIDLNINYDFGNFKNTKTSFKKELKKFLNSLKINFNKIVLTCSGVIIGSIILTNNNFNNEVSMKYVPNIDTSIPYIAHYDNE
-7 IRKENNEEVLYLK
+7 EKIDDNIIVNSDVNEVKENVNN
-20 LDFSDDFAKFNFK
+20 S
-33 EKTQKLEEVVREF
+33 QI
-46 INKTKLDFKGTK
+46 IN
-58 VAIVIGGIVVGTLI
+58 
-72 LKSPIFKIENE
+72 
-83 ENLKLNNNIEVVEN
+83 
-97 IKDLPILENSDY
+97 
-109 LNETID
+109 
-115 EKEADNIVSS
+115 
-125 NINKEEK
+125 
-132 EEETINKNQ
+132 
-141 TEQVENTKNVEIE
+141 
-154 NNVEKEQTQIKE
+154 NNVENPVNIEHTNIDNT
-166 EQSDSSVIEDITK
+166 STNNTTNSSVSEI
-179 KEEQPSTKEENKTYV
+179 
-194 TVYRTNG
+194 TVYRSNG
-201 TVINLEL
+201 SVINLNMTDYL
-208 EEYVIGVVG
+208 IGVVSS
-217 AEMPASF
+217 EMPASF
-224 SEQALMAQ
+224 NLEALKAQ
-232 AIIARTYALKA
+232 SVLARTYALKA

-257 SYIDIDQM
+257 NYIDIDQM
-265 KNKWGNSFNTYY
+265 KNKWGNSFNIYY
-277 NKIKNAVE
+277 NKIKNAVQ

-341 TISMPLDTISNK
+341 TINMPLDTISNK
-353 LGLSLNNDSVIS
+353 LGLNLNNDSVIS

-446 PGTTL
+446 PGATL

>member
-1 MITSYE
+1 MFDSYIVKNE
-7 IRKENNEEVLYLK
+7 TLYIDLNINYDFGNFKNTKTNFKKELKKFLNNLKINFNKIVLTCSGIIIGSIILTNNNFNNEVSMKYVPNI
-20 LDFSDDFAKFNFK
+20 D
-33 EKTQKLEEVVREF
+33 TR
-46 INKTKLDFKGTK
+46 IPYITHYG
-58 VAIVIGGIVVGTLI
+58 
-72 LKSPIFKIENE
+72 NE
-83 ENLKLNNNIEVVEN
+83 EILDDNIIVNNDV
-97 IKDLPILENSDY
+97 
-109 LNETID
+109 NET
-115 EKEADNIVSS
+115 
-125 NINKEEK
+125 
-132 EEETINKNQ
+132 
-141 TEQVENTKNVEIE
+141 TKNVNNSQNISK
-154 NNVEKEQTQIKE
+154 NVEKSVNTEHINTNNT
-166 EQSDSSVIEDITK
+166 SSNNTTNSSVSEI
-179 KEEQPSTKEENKTYV
+179 
-194 TVYRTNG
+194 TVYRSNG
-201 TVINLEL
+201 SVINLNMTDYL
-208 EEYVIGVVG
+208 IGVVSS
-217 AEMPASF
+217 EMPASF
-224 SEQALMAQ
+224 NLEALKAQ
-232 AIIARTYALKA
+232 SVLARTYALKA

-285 NTNGEYLSYNGNYI
+285 NTNEEYLSYNGNYI

-341 TISMPLDTISNK
+341 TINMPLDTISNK

>member
-1 MITSYE
+1 MVINMFDNYIVKNETLY
-7 IRKENNEEVLYLK
+7 IDLNINYDFGNFKNTKTNFKKELKKFLNSLKINFNKIVLTCSGVIIGSIILTNNNFNNEVSMKYIPNIDTKIPYIAHYDNE
-20 LDFSDDFAKFNFK
+20 
-33 EKTQKLEEVVREF
+33 EKTDDN
-46 INKTKLDFKGTK
+46 I
-58 VAIVIGGIVVGTLI
+58 IV
-72 LKSPIFKIENE
+72 
-83 ENLKLNNNIEVVEN
+83 
-97 IKDLPILENSDY
+97 NSDV
-109 LNETID
+109 NETKKNVNNSQNISKSV
-115 EKEADNIVSS
+115 EKSVNTEHS
-125 NINKEEK
+125 NID
-132 EEETINKNQ
+132 
-141 TEQVENTKNVEIE
+141 NTST
-154 NNVEKEQTQIKE
+154 NNTTN
-166 EQSDSSVIEDITK
+166 SSVSEITA
-179 KEEQPSTKEENKTYV
+179 
-194 TVYRTNG
+194 YRSNG
-201 TVINLEL
+201 SVINLNMTDYL
-208 EEYVIGVVG
+208 IGVVSS
-217 AEMPASF
+217 EMPASF
-224 SEQALMAQ
+224 NLEALKAQ
-232 AIIARTYALKA
+232 SVLARKYALKA

-257 SYIDIDQM
+257 SYIDMDQM

-334 NASSYLR
+334 NASSYLKA
-341 TISMPLDTISNK
+341 ISMPIDTISNK

-389 VRELL
+389 IRELL

-430 MANAGYSYKDI
+430 MANAGYGYKDI

>member
-1 MITSYE
+1 MFDNYIVRNETLYIDLNINYDFGNFKNTKTNFKKELKKFLNSLKINFNKIVLTCSGVIIGSIILTNNNFNDDVSMKYVPNIDTSVPY
-7 IRKENNEEVLYLK
+7 IAHYDNEEK
-20 LDFSDDFAKFNFK
+20 TDDN
-33 EKTQKLEEVVREF
+33 
-46 INKTKLDFKGTK
+46 I
-58 VAIVIGGIVVGTLI
+58 IV
-72 LKSPIFKIENE
+72 
-83 ENLKLNNNIEVVEN
+83 NNDV
-97 IKDLPILENSDY
+97 
-109 LNETID
+109 NETT
-115 EKEADNIVSS
+115 ENVNISQ
-125 NINKEEK
+125 NIS
-132 EEETINKNQ
+132 
-141 TEQVENTKNVEIE
+141 KNVEKSVNTE
-154 NNVEKEQTQIKE
+154 HVNTDNTSVNNTTN
-166 EQSDSSVIEDITK
+166 SSVSEIA
-179 KEEQPSTKEENKTYV
+179 
-194 TVYRTNG
+194 VYRSNG
-201 TVINLEL
+201 SVINLNMTDYL
-208 EEYVIGVVG
+208 IGVVSS
-217 AEMPASF
+217 EMPASF
-224 SEQALMAQ
+224 NLEALKAQ
-232 AIIARTYALKA
+232 SVLARTYALKA

-285 NTNGEYLSYNGNYI
+285 NTNGEYLSYNENYI

-320 YYPYLISVSSEYDK
+320 YYPYLVSVSSEYDK

-365 ILSYTDG
+365 IISYTDG

>member
-1 MITSYE
+1 MFDNYIVKNETLY
-7 IRKENNEEVLYLK
+7 IDLNINYDFGNFKNNK
-20 LDFSDDFAKFNFK
+20 TNFK
-33 EKTQKLEEVVREF
+33 EELKKFLNNLKINFNKIVLTCSGIIIGSIILTNNNFNNEVSMKYVPN
-46 INKTKLDFKGTK
+46 IDTSIPYIAHYD
-58 VAIVIGGIVVGTLI
+58 
-72 LKSPIFKIENE
+72 NE
-83 ENLKLNNNIEVVEN
+83 EKIDDNIIV
-97 IKDLPILENSDY
+97 NSDV
-109 LNETID
+109 NEV
-115 EKEADNIVSS
+115 KENVNISQ
-125 NINKEEK
+125 NI
-132 EEETINKNQ
+132 I
-141 TEQVENTKNVEIE
+141 KNVEKSVNAE
-154 NNVEKEQTQIKE
+154 HANADNTSANNTTN
-166 EQSDSSVIEDITK
+166 SSVSEI
-179 KEEQPSTKEENKTYV
+179 
-194 TVYRTNG
+194 TVYRSNG
-201 TVINLEL
+201 SVINLNMTDYL
-208 EEYVIGVVG
+208 IGVVSS
-217 AEMPASF
+217 EMPASF
-224 SEQALMAQ
+224 NLEALKAQ
-232 AIIARTYALKA
+232 SVLARTYALKA

-341 TISMPLDTISNK
+341 TINMPLDAISNK

>member
-1 MITSYE
+1 MFDSYIVKNETLYIDLNINYDFGNFRNTKTSFKNE
-7 IRKENNEEVLYLK
+7 LKKFLNNLTINFHKIVLTCSGVIIGSIILTNNNFNNEVSMKYVPNIDTSIPCITHYDNEK
-20 LDFSDDFAKFNFK
+20 KDDNIS
-33 EKTQKLEEVVREF
+33 V
-46 INKTKLDFKGTK
+46 
-58 VAIVIGGIVVGTLI
+58 
-72 LKSPIFKIENE
+72 
-83 ENLKLNNNIEVVEN
+83 NNDV
-97 IKDLPILENSDY
+97 
-109 LNETID
+109 NETARNVNNGQI
-115 EKEADNIVSS
+115 
-125 NINKEEK
+125 IN
-132 EEETINKNQ
+132 
-141 TEQVENTKNVEIE
+141 
-154 NNVEKEQTQIKE
+154 NNVEKSVNTEYTNVDNTSTNKTTK
-166 EQSDSSVIEDITK
+166 SSVSEITI
-179 KEEQPSTKEENKTYV
+179 
-194 TVYRTNG
+194 YRSIG
-201 TVINLEL
+201 SVINLNMTDYL
-208 EEYVIGVVG
+208 IGVVSS
-217 AEMPASF
+217 EMPASF
-224 SEQALMAQ
+224 NFEALKAQ
-232 AIIARTYALKA
+232 SVLARTYALKA

-334 NASSYLR
+334 NAPSYLR
-341 TISMPLDTISNK
+341 TINMPLDTISKK

>member
-1 MITSYE
+1 MFDSYIVKNETLYIDLNINYDFGNFRNTKTSF
-7 IRKENNEEVLYLK
+7 KNELK
-20 LDFSDDFAKFNFK
+20 KFLN
-33 EKTQKLEEVVREF
+33 
-46 INKTKLDFKGTK
+46 
-58 VAIVIGGIVVGTLI
+58 
-72 LKSPIFKIENE
+72 
-83 ENLKLNNNIEVVEN
+83 NLKINFNKIVLTCSGVIIGSIILTNNNFNNKVSMKYVPN
-97 IKDLPILENSDY
+97 IDTSIPYITHYDNEKKDDNISVNNDV
-109 LNETID
+109 NET
-115 EKEADNIVSS
+115 A
-125 NINKEEK
+125 
-132 EEETINKNQ
+132 
-141 TEQVENTKNVEIE
+141 KNVNNGQIIN
-154 NNVEKEQTQIKE
+154 NNVEKSVNTEYTNVDNT
-166 EQSDSSVIEDITK
+166 STNNSTNSSVSEI
-179 KEEQPSTKEENKTYV
+179 
-194 TVYRTNG
+194 TVYRSNG
-201 TVINLEL
+201 SVINLNMTDYL
-208 EEYVIGVVG
+208 IGVVSS
-217 AEMPASF
+217 EMPASF
-224 SEQALMAQ
+224 NFEALKAQ
-232 AIIARTYALKA
+232 SVLARTYALKA

-285 NTNGEYLSYNGNYI
+285 NTNEEYLSYNGNYI

-341 TISMPLDTISNK
+341 TINMPLDTISNK

-441 LSHYY
+441 LAHYY